1 MNVLLIGA
9 SGTIGKAVDLL
20 FTEQA
25 FTLIGASRST
35 QPGVDFTD
43 LASIDAFYE
52 QIGDLDAILVVGGDA
67 AFGSLDQL
75 TDPQIELTLSSK
87 LMGQINMARR
97 GIAKLRPN
105 GVFVMTG
112 GMLAYSPWPATS
124 MVAMVNAGLEGFVRA
139 AALDMTQNRRLV
151 IVHPPLVAETAS
163 SFGLDETL
171 YPTAAT
177 VARTYLEALENGQN
191 GAAIFVTGYAPY
203 NSSSN
208 SSINGNAA
216 QNTEVIDNPES
227 NNHSLTNYII

>member
-9 SGTIGKAVDLL
+9 SGTIGKAVAHL
-20 FTEQA
+20 FSEQEH
-25 FTLIGASRST
+25 TLINASRST
-35 QPGVDFTD
+35 YPSVDFTD
-43 LASIDAFYE
+43 LASIDAFYG
-52 QIGDLDAILVVGGDA
+52 QIDELDAILIIGGDA

-139 AALDMTQNRRLV
+139 AALDMTQSRRLV
-151 IVHPPLVAETAS
+151 IVHPPLVAETAG
-163 SFGLDETL
+163 SFGLDEAL

-177 VARTYLEALENGQN
+177 VARAYLEAVESGKNGT
-191 GAAIFVTGYAPY
+191 AIFVNGHAPH
-203 NSSSN
+203 SDS
-208 SSINGNAA
+208 
-216 QNTEVIDNPES
+216 
-227 NNHSLTNYII
+227 SLTNYVI